1 MAIRFPLSSLKSS
14 ADMDDM
20 SFPSKDI
27 DPPVSAVVGKYPIT
41 ANAEVDFPQPDSP
54 TMPNTSPLETSKEA
68 SLTAVTVPLG
78 VKNVTDKSSTLSNG
92 SLFITSHLGP
102 QGVGEIV

>member
-1 MAIRFPLSSLKSS
+1 
-14 ADMDDM
+14 M
-20 SFPSKDI
+20 SCPSKDI

-78 VKNVTDKSSTLSNG
+78 VKNVTDKFSTLSNG
-92 SLFITSHLGP
+92 SLFITSHLAP